1 MVISLFIDP
10 MNSRHHNDKD
20 NREIQGKMIH
30 EGDDLH
36 QVTTPPK
43 TTNSIT
49 RMPHLIWVMG
59 ELSFSLLFSHS
70 LVLHYSNRNPYYFC
84 KTCVLGGPGSS
95 KSALVDNI
103 LDKECFYHVNVG
115 TLLFEELKN
124 PIVNDSKLPSDKG
137 RKGRQKV
144 LNAWQNGELLDSV
157 RARQSYY
164 ICIIYEKKYA
174 DTIIYFHDIYNYV

>member
-1 MVISLFIDP
+1 M
-10 MNSRHHNDKD
+10 
-20 NREIQGKMIH
+20 
-30 EGDDLH
+30 
-36 QVTTPPK
+36 
-43 TTNSIT
+43 
-49 RMPHLIWVMG
+49 
-59 ELSFSLLFSHS
+59 
-70 LVLHYSNRNPYYFC
+70 
-84 KTCVLGGPGSS
+84 
-95 KSALVDNI
+95 DNI

-124 PIVNDSKLPSDKG
+124 PIVNNSDKLPSDKG

>member
-1 MVISLFIDP
+1 
-10 MNSRHHNDKD
+10 MNY
-20 NREIQGKMIH
+20 
-30 EGDDLH
+30 
-36 QVTTPPK
+36 
-43 TTNSIT
+43 
-49 RMPHLIWVMG
+49 
-59 ELSFSLLFSHS
+59 HS
-70 LVLHYSNRNPYYFC
+70 SSNRNPYYIC
-84 KTCVLGGPGSS
+84 KTYVLGGPGSS

-164 ICIIYEKKYA
+164 ICIIYEKYA